1 MSRRDKLIYQDKISK
16 IDIAAVLD
24 AARGGEPLGLDGY
37 RILEHGWLNKY
48 FQKREQ
54 NQKHSVKIRD
64 FLWNVEYVDFLK
76 YAGVSCSL

>member
-1 MSRRDKLIYQDKISK
+1 MGRRDKLIYQDKISK

-24 AARGGEPLGLDGY
+24 AARGGEPLGLEGY
-37 RILEHGWLNKY
+37 HILEHGWLNKY

-54 NQKHSVKIRD
+54 IKKLSVQKRD

-76 YAGVSCSL
+76 YAGVACSL